1 MGLTAPRGPDSLEQ
15 RLRRRSLRIART
27 KEHMTRTRTRIT
39 RLVVAVFFA
48 LPVVLSVLSLSSL
61 AAPSAK
67 EVEAAQQRLAHLEH
81 EFESMAEQYNN
92 AKYQLS
98 LVERKLAEARSQ
110 REGAE
115 RKARAAED
123 RLAERAVQAYV
134 GTGSQVDGLLGAESI
149 AEFSDRLVF
158 MGAVA
163 EGDAEIA
170 RQATN
175 ARQEAEWAA
184 SRFADTLA
192 ERQRQVTSIEGQ
204 LDRLDSMIEQ
214 QASLYTQLNED
225 RQDYLAYVEAQR
237 AALAQAR
244 EEASQEAPP
253 SDTTGDTGGYVPPV
267 NATAGQIAVD
277 AALSQLGA
285 TYVWGSADPNVG
297 FDCSGLT
304 SWAWAQ
310 AGVYI
315 PHSSQAQYSTLPHV
329 PLNQLAPGDMVFY
342 YSPISHVAMYIG
354 GGRIVHIRNP
364 SPGGVVQTDT
374 VYGYGSPVGA
384 SRPG

>member
-1 MGLTAPRGPDSLEQ
+1 
-15 RLRRRSLRIART
+15 
-27 KEHMTRTRTRIT
+27 MTGTRTRIT
-39 RLVVAVFFA
+39 RLLVAVVFA
-48 LPVVLSVLSLSSL
+48 LPMVLSALSLSSL
-61 AAPSAK
+61 AAPSAE
-67 EVEAAQQRLAHLEH
+67 EVQAANEKLAQLQH
-81 EFESMAEQYNN
+81 EFEALGEQYND
-92 AKYQLS
+92 AKYRLS
-98 LVERKLAEARSQ
+98 LIERKLSEARSQ
-110 REGAE
+110 RDAAD
-115 RKARAAED
+115 RKARTAEE
-123 RLAERAVQAYV
+123 RLADRAVQAYL

-149 AEFSDRLVF
+149 AEFSDRLEF

-170 RQATN
+170 RQASN

-184 SRFADTLA
+184 ARFADTLV
-192 ERQRQVTSIEGQ
+192 ERKRQVESIDGQ
-204 LDRLDSMIEQ
+204 LDRLDSMIEE
-214 QASLYTQLNED
+214 QAALYEQLNQD
-225 RQDYLAYVEAQR
+225 RQEYLAYVEAQR
-237 AALAQAR
+237 TALEQAR
-244 EEASQEAPP
+244 QEEPVAES
-253 SDTTGDTGGYVPPV
+253 TGDGGYVPPA
-267 NATAGQIAVD
+267 NASAGQIAVS

-285 TYVWGSADPNVG
+285 TYVWASADPSVG

>member
-1 MGLTAPRGPDSLEQ
+1 
-15 RLRRRSLRIART
+15 
-27 KEHMTRTRTRIT
+27 MTGTRTRIT
-39 RLVVAVFFA
+39 RLLVAVVFA
-48 LPVVLSVLSLSSL
+48 LPIVISALSLSSL
-61 AAPSAK
+61 AAPSAE
-67 EVEAAQQRLAHLEH
+67 EVQAANEKLAQLQH
-81 EFESMAEQYNN
+81 EFEALGEQYND
-92 AKYQLS
+92 AKYRLS
-98 LVERKLAEARSQ
+98 LIERKLSEARSQ
-110 REGAE
+110 RDAAD
-115 RKARAAED
+115 RKARTAEE
-123 RLAERAVQAYV
+123 RLADRAVQAYL

-149 AEFSDRLVF
+149 AEFSDRLEF

-170 RQATN
+170 RQASN

-184 SRFADTLA
+184 ARFADTLV
-192 ERQRQVTSIEGQ
+192 ERKRQVESIDGQ
-204 LDRLDSMIEQ
+204 LDRLDSMIEE
-214 QASLYTQLNED
+214 QAALYEQLNQD
-225 RQDYLAYVEAQR
+225 RQEYLAYVEAQR
-237 AALAQAR
+237 TALEQAR
-244 EEASQEAPP
+244 QEEPVAES
-253 SDTTGDTGGYVPPV
+253 TGDGGYVPPA
-267 NATAGQIAVD
+267 NASAGQIAVS

-285 TYVWGSADPNVG
+285 TYVWASADPSVG

-315 PHSSQAQYSTLPHV
+315 PHSSQAQYSTLPQV

>member
-1 MGLTAPRGPDSLEQ
+1 
-15 RLRRRSLRIART
+15 
-27 KEHMTRTRTRIT
+27 MTRTRTRTT
-39 RLVVAVFFA
+39 RLVVAAVFA
-48 LPVVLSVLSLSSL
+48 LPVVFSALSLSSL

-81 EFESMAEQYNN
+81 EFESMAEQYND

-98 LVERKLAEARSQ
+98 LTERKLAEARSQ
-110 REGAE
+110 RQGAE

-184 SRFADTLA
+184 ARFADTLA
-192 ERQRQVTSIEGQ
+192 DRQRQVTSIKGQ
-204 LDRLDSMIEQ
+204 LDRLDSMIDE
-214 QASLYTQLNED
+214 QASLYTQLNKD
-225 RQDYLAYVEAQR
+225 RQEYLAYVEAQR

-244 EEASQEAPP
+244 EEAASQEAPP

-267 NATAGQIAVD
+267 NASAAQIAVG
-277 AALSQLGA
+277 AALSVQG
-285 TYVWGSADPNVG
+285 TQYVWGSADPGVG

-315 PHSSQAQYSTLPHV
+315 PHSSAAQYSALPHV
-329 PLNQLAPGDMVFY
+329 PLGSVQAGDLIFY
-342 YSPISHVAMYIG
+342 YSPISHVALYIG
-354 GGRIVHIRNP
+354 GGQIVHARHP
-364 SPGGVVQTDT
+364 GPGGEVQ
-374 VYGYGSPVGA
+374 VQSIYGYDNPVGA
-384 SRPG
+384 ARPG